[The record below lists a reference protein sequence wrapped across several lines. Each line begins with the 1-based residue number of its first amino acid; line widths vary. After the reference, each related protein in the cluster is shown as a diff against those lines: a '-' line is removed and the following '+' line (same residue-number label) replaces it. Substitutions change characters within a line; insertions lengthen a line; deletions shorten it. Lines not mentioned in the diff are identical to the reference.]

1 MLPDFA
7 IGDPGWEA
15 VFGAGI
21 FAISLVVAF
30 IVWFTFNKVLTR
42 ITARTGTTL
51 DDLIVKAI
59 GGPLFIFVLVFGP
72 YTALTATTYLDE
84 YQGQLDRGVLSAEI
98 IIVSYAIKRIIAA
111 LLTWYGKEIA
121 HKTTTNWDERV
132 LPTIKRFADLAIVS
146 VAALLLLQ
154 AQGLNISPLLAGLG
168 IGGLAVALAIQPTLS
183 NLFAGT
189 YTVTESRIGSG
200 DYIEIDGGPSGW
212 VEEVGW
218 RTTKIRDFFNNL
230 IIIPNSKLADSIVTN
245 VQGPDPAVMSRV
257 ECGVSY
263 ESDLEQVA
271 EVTIEETT
279 KVLKENPEAADLE
292 YTPIVRFREFGD
304 SNINFIVIFRAQS
317 FIGQFLLKD
326 QVIRRI
332 HKRFGEEGIEIN
344 YPVRKMVYAPQDGVS
359 PDPLKQVQQTSE
371 PEPSRTD
378 GQN

>member
-7 IGDPGWEA
+7 KGEPGWEA

-21 FAISLVVAF
+21 FGVSLVVAF

-42 ITARTGTTL
+42 ITARTGNTL
-51 DDLIVKAI
+51 DDLMVTAI
-59 GGPLFIFVLVFGP
+59 GRPLFIFVLVFGP
-72 YTALTATTYLDE
+72 YTALSAITYLDDNQE
-84 YQGQLDRGVLSAEI
+84 QLDRGLVSAEI
-98 IIVSYAIKRIIAA
+98 VIVCYAVKRIVAA
-111 LLTWYGKEIA
+111 LLTWYGKEVA
-121 HKTTTNWDERV
+121 HRTTASWDERV
-132 LPTIKRFADLAIVS
+132 LPSVRRFADLLILS
-146 VAALLLLQ
+146 VAGLLVLQ

-189 YTVTESRIGSG
+189 YTVTESRIGAG
-200 DYIEIDGGPSGW
+200 DYIEMDGGPSGW

-230 IIIPNSKLADSIVTN
+230 IIIPNSRLADSIVTN

-263 ESDLEQVA
+263 ESDLDQVA
-271 EVTIEETT
+271 ELAIEETNR
-279 KVLKENPEAADLE
+279 VLRENPEAADLE
-292 YTPIVRFREFGD
+292 YEPIVRMREFGD
-304 SNINFIVIFRAQS
+304 SNINFIVIFRAQN

-344 YPVRKMVYAPQDGVS
+344 YPVRRLVYPSDGVS
-359 PDPLKQVQQTSE
+359 PKPFQHASE
-371 PEPSRTD
+371 AEPSRTD